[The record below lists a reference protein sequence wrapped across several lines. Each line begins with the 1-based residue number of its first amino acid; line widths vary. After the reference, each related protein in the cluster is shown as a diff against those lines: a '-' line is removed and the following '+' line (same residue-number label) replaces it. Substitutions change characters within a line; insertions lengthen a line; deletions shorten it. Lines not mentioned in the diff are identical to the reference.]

1 LKENE
6 KRLKLDP
13 ELINVIRDNLRYT
26 SKNKFQIYEEKY
38 PNFRYYYEEF
48 LESQKFKDLINT
60 IKNKYDYEY
69 VKLFFRHSLNFLHYY
84 LK

>member
-1 LKENE
+1 
-6 KRLKLDP
+6 LDP
-13 ELINVIRDNLRYT
+13 ELINLIRNNIRYT
-26 SKNKFQIYEEKY
+26 SKNKFQKYEEKY
-38 PNFRYYYEEF
+38 PNVRSYYEEF

-69 VKLFFRHSLNFLHYY
+69 VKLFFRHSLNFLNYY